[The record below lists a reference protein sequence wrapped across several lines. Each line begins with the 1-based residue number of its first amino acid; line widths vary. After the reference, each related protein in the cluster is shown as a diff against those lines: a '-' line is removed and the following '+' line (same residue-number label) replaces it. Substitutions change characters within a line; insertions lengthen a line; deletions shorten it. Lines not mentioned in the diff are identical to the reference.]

1 MGRKEIQ
8 MPFNTDTRIYDD
20 VTGQYILTEQALIR
34 IGIDLRGRLART
46 RAASPENV
54 INGVLTSVS
63 DMIYNY
69 IHSFSVHNEEQDG
82 LIACCEGARVI
93 IERAMLKQATYF
105 IFNGNLNLSTDD
117 NIRNKAISPEAI
129 SILNRTIREIGSSI
143 LYTGV

>member
-1 MGRKEIQ
+1 MI
-8 MPFNTDTRIYDD
+8 FDD

-46 RAASPENV
+46 RTASPENV

-63 DMIYNY
+63 DMIYEY
-69 IHSFSVHNEEQDG
+69 IHGFSVHNEAQDS
-82 LIACCEGARVI
+82 LIAQLEGARAI

-105 IFNGNLNLSTDD
+105 IFNGNLNLATDD

-129 SILNRTIREIGSSI
+129 SILNKTIREIGSSI